1 MSVELFMYLAS
12 VTGHLKAALLIT
24 SILAG
29 SVSSIFLTILSP
41 DSTYGHSQS
50 RLVFHRKVLTI
61 SMAGLFTACL
71 IPGAKTL
78 YLMAGAAYGKEAIQS
93 ETAVKV
99 KKIIDSQLD
108 KILEELGQK

>member
-29 SVSSIFLTILSP
+29 SVSSVFLTILLS
-41 DSTYGHSQS
+41 DSAYYQS
-50 RLVFHRKVLTI
+50 RLVFHIKVLTI
-61 SMAGLFTACL
+61 SIAGLFTACL

-93 ETAVKV
+93 ETAIKV

-108 KILEELGQK
+108 KILEELGEK